1 MRITSTKNAGYN
13 SLPEIAAAP
22 KNYYQ
27 NLLYPQKIYD
37 LRYAYFISIIMKKSR
52 VDAAAAAVK
61 SKAVAP
67 KPNPRWGREEE
78 TEIFA
83 KKVRLFRQ
91 GKISDDDFRRF
102 RLQHGAYG
110 SRLRMDYSM
119 VRIKVPG
126 GEMTPEQIEKIASLS
141 EAFSIGSAHVSTR
154 QNIQLHWVQ
163 LEDVSEV
170 MRGLVEVG
178 LTTREACGNT
188 VRNVMCSHFAGVCP
202 SEAFDATP
210 YAKAIARF
218 LLRNPMCQNLPRKFK
233 INFACCDSHGLV
245 RIADIGL
252 VPAVKKVPLSSS
264 PSSTQKTT
272 EENERSDTIRGFK
285 IYLGGGL
292 GAASFIGHLLED
304 FTPEERILA
313 TCMATIRLFDR
324 HGNRENMA
332 RNRMR
337 YLVHEMGW
345 EKFQRMVLKE
355 RSIVEMTTSYSTEQ
369 LFDVKSHE
377 DTGLVLQQ
385 QQQQQQQ
392 SNASASRIMV
402 AATNTRPT
410 KLPMLNGNITKDS
423 PAFDRWLHT
432 NAVPQKQE
440 RYFTVFITLGAG
452 DITASQLRVLASAI
466 RDYSAEGV
474 ARNTPQQNF
483 ALRYVRETD
492 LPNLYERLASAGL
505 SNPGALTIASA
516 VGCSGTTSC
525 NLAITNSHRLAKE
538 VQRKFLE
545 LRLDTDDSLR
555 DATIKISGCPN
566 SCGQHEIAT
575 IGFFGGATRMN
586 NTMTPTYTMLFG
598 GSAGEAG
605 ELGRAIMRVPAK
617 RVIDTTLKII
627 ELYKNERGQVEVATA
642 ASPSG
647 GLGDGDKDDD
657 DDSEEKNYHQYETL
671 HQWIIRLVKGQG
683 SGSIKNIEDMKAA
696 LTEVTQLPSPEQNSD
711 AYQDYGSD
719 SRFTAKTARGECAA

>member
-1 MRITSTKNAGYN
+1 MYI
-13 SLPEIAAAP
+13 
-22 KNYYQ
+22 
-27 NLLYPQKIYD
+27 LYK
-37 LRYAYFISIIMKKSR
+37 IMKKSR
-52 VDAAAAAVK
+52 VAAVN
-61 SKAVAP
+61 SKGVAQ

-83 KKVRLFRQ
+83 RNVRLFRQ

-126 GEMTPEQIEKIASLS
+126 GEITTEQLEKIASLS

-170 MRGLVEVG
+170 MRGLVEAG
-178 LTTREACGNT
+178 LTTREACGNS
-188 VRNVMCSHFAGVCP
+188 VRNVMCSHFAGVCQN
-202 SEAFDATP
+202 EAFDATP
-210 YAKAIARF
+210 YSKAIARF
-218 LLRNPMCQNLPRKFK
+218 FLRNPMCQNLPRKFK
-233 INFACCDSHGLV
+233 INFSCCNIHGLV
-245 RIADIGL
+245 RVADIGL
-252 VPAVKKVPLSSS
+252 VPSVKPG
-264 PSSTQKTT
+264 
-272 EENERSDTIRGFK
+272 ENGEMTKGFK

-304 FTPEERILA
+304 FTPENRLLA
-313 TCMATIRLFDR
+313 TCMATVRLFDR

-345 EKFQRMVLKE
+345 EKFQKMVLKE
-355 RSIVEMTTSYSTEQ
+355 RSIVEMTSSYSTVQ

-377 DTGLVLQQ
+377 DKTQLPSTV
-385 QQQQQQQ
+385 
-392 SNASASRIMV
+392 SKI
-402 AATNTRPT
+402 TT
-410 KLPMLNGNITKDS
+410 KLPMLNLKIAKDS
-423 PAFDRWLHT
+423 QEIERWLHT
-432 NAVPQKQE
+432 NTVPQKQE
-440 RYFTVFITLGAG
+440 GYFTVFVTLGAG

-474 ARNTPQQNF
+474 ARNTPHQNF
-483 ALRYVRETD
+483 AVRYVRESD
-492 LPNLYERLASAGL
+492 LRNFYEKLASAGL
-505 SNPGALTIASA
+505 ANPGALTIASA

-545 LRLDTDDSLR
+545 LGLDIDDSLR
-555 DATIKISGCPN
+555 DASIKISGCPN
-566 SCGQHEIAT
+566 SCGQHEVAT

-586 NTMTPTYTMLFG
+586 NAMTPTYTMLFG
-598 GSAGEAG
+598 GSAGEDG
-605 ELGRAIMRVPAK
+605 ELGKAVIRVPAK

-627 ELYKNERGQVEVATA
+627 ELFKKER
-642 ASPSG
+642 AS
-647 GLGDGDKDDD
+647 
-657 DDSEEKNYHQYETL
+657 QETL
-671 HQWIIRLVKGQG
+671 HQWIIRLTKGQG
-683 SGSIKNIEDMKAA
+683 SGTVKNLEDVKAA
-696 LTEVTQLPSPEQNSD
+696 LGDVIQLPSPQENPD
-711 AYQDYGSD
+711 AYRDYGSD
-719 SRFTAKTARGECAA
+719 SYFTAKTARGECAA

>member
-1 MRITSTKNAGYN
+1 
-13 SLPEIAAAP
+13 
-22 KNYYQ
+22 
-27 NLLYPQKIYD
+27 
-37 LRYAYFISIIMKKSR
+37 MKKSR
-52 VDAAAAAVK
+52 VSASAVK
-61 SKAVAP
+61 SKSATP

-126 GEMTPEQIEKIASLS
+126 GEITPEQLEKIASLS

-178 LTTREACGNT
+178 LTTREACGNS

-202 SEAFDATP
+202 SEEFDATP

-233 INFACCDSHGLV
+233 INFSCCDSHGLV
-245 RIADIGL
+245 RVADIGL
-252 VPAVKKVPLSSS
+252 VPTVKKSSS
-264 PSSTQKTT
+264 SSTTS
-272 EENERSDTIRGFK
+272 ENSGETIRGFK

-304 FTPEERILA
+304 FTPEDRLLA

-345 EKFQRMVLKE
+345 EKFQKMVLKE
-355 RSIVEMTTSYSTEQ
+355 RSIVEMTTSHSTAQ

-377 DTGLVLQQ
+377 DTRVLPK
-385 QQQQQQQ
+385 
-392 SNASASRIMV
+392 APRMM
-402 AATNTRPT
+402 T
-410 KLPMLNGNITKDS
+410 KLPMLNVKVTKDS
-423 PAFDRWLHT
+423 PAFERWLHT

-440 RYFTVFITLGAG
+440 GYFTAFITLGAG
-452 DITASQLRVLASAI
+452 DITASQLRILASAI
-466 RDYSAEGV
+466 RDYSVEAV

-492 LPNLYERLASAGL
+492 LLNLYEKLASAGL
-505 SNPGALTIASA
+505 ANPGALTIASA

-545 LRLDTDDSLR
+545 LGLDIDDSLQ

-605 ELGRAIMRVPAK
+605 ELGKAVMRVPAK

-627 ELYKNERGQVEVATA
+627 ELYKNERAA
-642 ASPSG
+642 ASAATG
-647 GLGDGDKDDD
+647 DDD
-657 DDSEEKNYHQYETL
+657 DGADHHETL
-671 HQWIIRLVKGQG
+671 HQWIIRLIKGQG
-683 SGSIKNIEDMKAA
+683 TGSIKNIEDMKATLA
-696 LTEVTQLPSPEQNSD
+696 QVIQLPSPQQNPD
-711 AYQDYGSD
+711 DYRDYGSD
-719 SRFTAKTARGECAA
+719 SHFTAKTARGECAA

>member
-1 MRITSTKNAGYN
+1 
-13 SLPEIAAAP
+13 
-22 KNYYQ
+22 
-27 NLLYPQKIYD
+27 
-37 LRYAYFISIIMKKSR
+37 MKKSR
-52 VDAAAAAVK
+52 VAASAVK
-61 SKAVAP
+61 SKSAATP

-83 KKVRLFRQ
+83 KNVRLFRQ

-126 GEMTPEQIEKIASLS
+126 GEITPEQLEKIASLS

-178 LTTREACGNT
+178 LTTREACGNS

-202 SEAFDATP
+202 SEAFDSTP

-233 INFACCDSHGLV
+233 INFSCCDSHGLV
-245 RIADIGL
+245 RVADIGV
-252 VPAVKKVPLSSS
+252 VPTVKKLSPSPSSS
-264 PSSTQKTT
+264 PPSHSSSTTT
-272 EENERSDTIRGFK
+272 ENGGETIKGFK

-304 FTPEERILA
+304 FTPEDRLLA

-345 EKFQRMVLKE
+345 ERFQKMVLKE
-355 RSIVEMTTSYSTEQ
+355 RSIVEMTTSYSTAQ

-377 DTGLVLQQ
+377 DTRQLLPK
-385 QQQQQQQ
+385 
-392 SNASASRIMV
+392 ASERVTTTM
-402 AATNTRPT
+402 T
-410 KLPMLNGNITKDS
+410 KLPMLNVKVTKDS
-423 PAFDRWLHT
+423 PGFERWLHT
-432 NAVPQKQE
+432 NALPQKQE
-440 RYFTVFITLGAG
+440 GYFTAFITLGAG

-466 RDYSAEGV
+466 RDYSAEAV

-492 LPNLYERLASAGL
+492 LPNLYEKLASAGL
-505 SNPGALTIASA
+505 ANPGALTIASA

-545 LRLDTDDSLR
+545 LGLDIDDSLR

-575 IGFFGGATRMN
+575 IGFFGGATRVN
-586 NTMTPTYTMLFG
+586 NTMTPTYNMLFG

-605 ELGRAIMRVPAK
+605 ELGKAVMRVPAK

-627 ELYKNERGQVEVATA
+627 ELYKNERTTTTTTTTA
-642 ASPSG
+642 ATE
-647 GLGDGDKDDD
+647 GDND
-657 DDSEEKNYHQYETL
+657 ETL

-683 SGSIKNIEDMKAA
+683 SGSIKNLEDMKAA
-696 LTEVTQLPSPEQNSD
+696 LAQVIQLPSSPQQNPD
-711 AYQDYGSD
+711 AYRDYGSE
-719 SRFTAKTARGECAA
+719 SQFTAKTARGECAA

>member
-1 MRITSTKNAGYN
+1 
-13 SLPEIAAAP
+13 
-22 KNYYQ
+22 
-27 NLLYPQKIYD
+27 
-37 LRYAYFISIIMKKSR
+37 MKKSR
-52 VDAAAAAVK
+52 VSASAVK
-61 SKAVAP
+61 SKPVSP

-78 TEIFA
+78 TEMFA
-83 KKVRLFRQ
+83 KNVKLFRQ

-119 VRIKVPG
+119 VRIKVPS
-126 GEMTPEQIEKIASLS
+126 GEITPEQLEKIASLS

-188 VRNVMCSHFAGVCP
+188 VRNVMCSHFAGVC
-202 SEAFDATP
+202 SDEVFDATP

-218 LLRNPMCQNLPRKFK
+218 FIRNPMCQNLPRKFK
-233 INFACCDSHGLV
+233 INFACCNKHGLV

-252 VPAVKKVPLSSS
+252 VSAIKDDVK
-264 PSSTQKTT
+264 
-272 EENERSDTIRGFK
+272 GFK

-304 FTPEERILA
+304 FTPEDRVLS

-345 EKFQRMVLKE
+345 EKFQKMVLKE

-377 DTGLVLQQ
+377 DMRQLPK
-385 QQQQQQQ
+385 
-392 SNASASRIMV
+392 ASGTM
-402 AATNTRPT
+402 T
-410 KLPMLNGNITKDS
+410 KLPMLNVKVTKDS
-423 PAFDRWLHT
+423 PGFDRWLHT

-440 RYFTVFITLGAG
+440 GYFSAFITLGAG

-474 ARNTPQQNF
+474 ARNTPQ
-483 ALRYVRETD
+483 
-492 LPNLYERLASAGL
+492 
-505 SNPGALTIASA
+505 
-516 VGCSGTTSC
+516 
-525 NLAITNSHRLAKE
+525 
-538 VQRKFLE
+538 
-545 LRLDTDDSLR
+545 
-555 DATIKISGCPN
+555 
-566 SCGQHEIAT
+566 
-575 IGFFGGATRMN
+575 
-586 NTMTPTYTMLFG
+586 
-598 GSAGEAG
+598 
-605 ELGRAIMRVPAK
+605 
-617 RVIDTTLKII
+617 
-627 ELYKNERGQVEVATA
+627 
-642 ASPSG
+642 
-647 GLGDGDKDDD
+647 
-657 DDSEEKNYHQYETL
+657 
-671 HQWIIRLVKGQG
+671 
-683 SGSIKNIEDMKAA
+683 
-696 LTEVTQLPSPEQNSD
+696 
-711 AYQDYGSD
+711 
-719 SRFTAKTARGECAA
+719 

>member
-1 MRITSTKNAGYN
+1 
-13 SLPEIAAAP
+13 
-22 KNYYQ
+22 
-27 NLLYPQKIYD
+27 
-37 LRYAYFISIIMKKSR
+37 MKKPR
-52 VDAAAAAVK
+52 VDAASLKSKERAAAP
-61 SKAVAP
+61 VAP

-119 VRIKVPG
+119 VRIKVPS
-126 GEMTPEQIEKIASLS
+126 GEITPEQIEKIASLS

-188 VRNVMCSHFAGVCP
+188 VRNVMCSHFAGVC
-202 SEAFDATP
+202 SAEAFDATP
-210 YAKAIARF
+210 YSKAIARF

-233 INFACCDSHGLV
+233 INFSCCDSHGLV

-252 VPAVKKVPLSSS
+252 VPVVKKSSS
-264 PSSTQKTT
+264 FSSSSQPSSSLPSSQSAATIATQ
-272 EENERSDTIRGFK
+272 ENSEVVRGFK

-292 GAASFIGHLLED
+292 GAASFIGHLLEE
-304 FTPEERILA
+304 FTPEDRLLA

-337 YLVHEMGW
+337 YLVHEIGW
-345 EKFQRMVLKE
+345 EKFQKMVLKE
-355 RSIVEMTTSYSTEQ
+355 RAIVEMTTSYSTER

-377 DTGLVLQQ
+377 DTRPLPQILAQQ
-385 QQQQQQQ
+385 QL
-392 SNASASRIMV
+392 STT
-402 AATNTRPT
+402 AAMMTMKATMTTT
-410 KLPMLNGNITKDS
+410 KLPMLNERITKDS
-423 PAFDRWLHT
+423 PGYERWLHT
-432 NAVPQKQE
+432 NAVPQKQQGF
-440 RYFTVFITLGAG
+440 FTAFVTLGAG
-452 DITASQLRVLASAI
+452 DITASQLRTLASAI

-483 ALRYVRETD
+483 ALRYVREID
-492 LPNLYERLASAGL
+492 LPNLYEKLASVGL
-505 SNPGALTIASA
+505 ANSGALTIASA

-545 LRLDTDDSLR
+545 IGLDVDDSLR

-575 IGFFGGATRMN
+575 IGFFGGATRLN

-598 GSAGEAG
+598 GSAGETG
-605 ELGRAIMRVPAK
+605 ELGRAVMRVPAK
-617 RVIDTTLKII
+617 RVIDTILKII
-627 ELYKNERGQVEVATA
+627 DLYKNERRGGEEGKATTEIA
-642 ASPSG
+642 EDSS
-647 GLGDGDKDDD
+647 
-657 DDSEEKNYHQYETL
+657 SEESGQQEQQYETL
-671 HQWIIRLVKGQG
+671 HQWIMRLVKGQG
-683 SGSIKNIEDMKAA
+683 TGSIKNLDDMKTA
-696 LTEVTQLPSPEQNSD
+696 LAQVVQLPSPQQD
-711 AYQDYGSD
+711 PDLYRDYGSD
-719 SRFTAKTARGECAA
+719 SHFTAKTARGECAA

>member
-1 MRITSTKNAGYN
+1 
-13 SLPEIAAAP
+13 
-22 KNYYQ
+22 
-27 NLLYPQKIYD
+27 
-37 LRYAYFISIIMKKSR
+37 MKKSR
-52 VDAAAAAVK
+52 VAASAVNNNSNKTAATA
-61 SKAVAP
+61 AP
-67 KPNPRWGREEE
+67 KSNPRWGREEE

-83 KKVRLFRQ
+83 KRVRLFRQ

-126 GEMTPEQIEKIASLS
+126 GEITPEQLEKIASLS

-178 LTTREACGNT
+178 LTTREACGNS

-202 SEAFDATP
+202 SEAFDSTP
-210 YAKAIARF
+210 YSKAIARF

-233 INFACCDSHGLV
+233 INFSCCDNHGLV

-252 VPAVKKVPLSSS
+252 VPAVK
-264 PSSTQKTT
+264 SST
-272 EENERSDTIRGFK
+272 ENGSSGGETIRGFK

-304 FTPEERILA
+304 FTSEDRVLA

-324 HGNRENMA
+324 HGNRQNMA

-337 YLVHEMGW
+337 YLVHEIGW
-345 EKFQRMVLKE
+345 EKFQKMVLQE
-355 RSIVEMTTSYSTEQ
+355 RSIVEMTTSHSTAQ
-369 LFDVKSHE
+369 LYDVKSHE
-377 DTGLVLQQ
+377 DTRQLLP
-385 QQQQQQQ
+385 
-392 SNASASRIMV
+392 NAPRI
-402 AATNTRPT
+402 RT
-410 KLPMLNGNITKDS
+410 KLPMLNPKVTKDS
-423 PAFDRWLHT
+423 SGFDRWLHT

-440 RYFTVFITLGAG
+440 GYFTAFITLGAG
-452 DITASQLRVLASAI
+452 DITASQLRILAAAI
-466 RDYSAEGV
+466 RDYSAEAV
-474 ARNTPQQNF
+474 ARNTAHQNF
-483 ALRYVRETD
+483 ALRYVQETD
-492 LPNLYERLASAGL
+492 LPNLYEKLASAGL
-505 SNPGALTIASA
+505 ANPGALTIASA

-545 LRLDTDDSLR
+545 LGLDIDDSLR

-605 ELGRAIMRVPAK
+605 ELGKAVMRVPAK
-617 RVIDTTLKII
+617 RVIDTALKII
-627 ELYKNERGQVEVATA
+627 ELYKKERGVAA
-642 ASPSG
+642 AAATDDNG
-647 GLGDGDKDDD
+647 GGDGND
-657 DDSEEKNYHQYETL
+657 NETL

-696 LTEVTQLPSPEQNSD
+696 LGQVIQLPPSPQQNPD
-711 AYQDYGSD
+711 DYRDYGSD
-719 SRFTAKTARGECAA
+719 SYFTAKTARGECAA

>member
-1 MRITSTKNAGYN
+1 
-13 SLPEIAAAP
+13 
-22 KNYYQ
+22 
-27 NLLYPQKIYD
+27 
-37 LRYAYFISIIMKKSR
+37 MKKLKVTAS
-52 VDAAAAAVK
+52 AVK
-61 SKAVAP
+61 TKSAAP

-83 KKVRLFRQ
+83 KNVRLFRQ
-91 GKISDDDFRRF
+91 GKISEDDFRRF

-126 GEMTPEQIEKIASLS
+126 GEITPEQLEKIASLS

-188 VRNVMCSHFAGVCP
+188 VRNVMCSHFSGVCP

-233 INFACCDSHGLV
+233 INFSCCDSHGLV
-245 RIADIGL
+245 RVADIGL
-252 VPAVKKVPLSSS
+252 VPIVKKSSS
-264 PSSTQKTT
+264 EMTT
-272 EENERSDTIRGFK
+272 TKAENTGETIRGFK

-304 FTPEERILA
+304 FTPEDRLLA

-345 EKFQRMVLKE
+345 ERFQRMVLKE
-355 RSIVEMTTSYSTEQ
+355 RSIVEMTTSYLTEQ

-377 DTGLVLQQ
+377 DT
-385 QQQQQQQ
+385 
-392 SNASASRIMV
+392 
-402 AATNTRPT
+402 RPLPKPSGRMTTMT
-410 KLPMLNGNITKDS
+410 KLPMLNVNVTKDS
-423 PAFDRWLHT
+423 PGFERWLHT
-432 NAVPQKQE
+432 NVVPQKQE
-440 RYFTVFITLGAG
+440 GYFTAFVTLGAG
-452 DITASQLRVLASAI
+452 DITASQLRTLASVI

-492 LPNLYERLASAGL
+492 LPNLYEKLASVGL
-505 SNPGALTIASA
+505 ANPGALTIASA

-538 VQRKFLE
+538 VQRRFLE
-545 LRLDTDDSLR
+545 LGLDVDDSLR

-605 ELGRAIMRVPAK
+605 ELGRSVMRVPAK

-627 ELYKNERGQVEVATA
+627 ELYKHEREAAA
-642 ASPSG
+642 ASTAGSG
-647 GLGDGDKDDD
+647 EEHHHDGRD
-657 DDSEEKNYHQYETL
+657 ETL
-671 HQWIIRLVKGQG
+671 HQWIIRLIKGQG

-696 LTEVTQLPSPEQNSD
+696 LAQVVQLSSPQQEPD
-711 AYQDYGSD
+711 AYRDYGSD
-719 SRFTAKTARGECAA
+719 SHFTAKTARGECAA

>member
-1 MRITSTKNAGYN
+1 
-13 SLPEIAAAP
+13 
-22 KNYYQ
+22 
-27 NLLYPQKIYD
+27 
-37 LRYAYFISIIMKKSR
+37 MKKSR
-52 VDAAAAAVK
+52 VAAVN
-61 SKAVAP
+61 SKPSP

-83 KKVRLFRQ
+83 KNVRLFRQ

-126 GEMTPEQIEKIASLS
+126 GEITPEQLEKIASLS

-178 LTTREACGNT
+178 LTTREACGNS

-202 SEAFDATP
+202 REAFDATP

-233 INFACCDSHGLV
+233 INFSCCDDHGLV
-245 RIADIGL
+245 RVADIGL
-252 VPAVKKVPLSSS
+252 VPTVKKLSSS
-264 PSSTQKTT
+264 SSSLTMTTT
-272 EENERSDTIRGFK
+272 ENSDETIRGFK

-292 GAASFIGHLLED
+292 GAASFIGHLLEE
-304 FTPEERILA
+304 FTPEHRLLA

-345 EKFQRMVLKE
+345 ERFQKMVLKE

-377 DTGLVLQQ
+377 DIRQLPK
-385 QQQQQQQ
+385 
-392 SNASASRIMV
+392 ASGTITTM
-402 AATNTRPT
+402 T
-410 KLPMLNGNITKDS
+410 KLPMLNVNVTKDS
-423 PAFDRWLHT
+423 PGFDRWLHT

-440 RYFTVFITLGAG
+440 GYFTAFITLGAG

-466 RDYSAEGV
+466 RDYSAESV

-492 LPNLYERLASAGL
+492 LPNLYEKLASAGL
-505 SNPGALTIASA
+505 ANPGALTIASA

-545 LRLDTDDSLR
+545 LGLDIDDSLR

-605 ELGRAIMRVPAK
+605 ELGRAVMRVPAK

-627 ELYKNERGQVEVATA
+627 ELYKNERATA
-642 ASPSG
+642 TTAG
-647 GLGDGDKDDD
+647 GDGDDDD
-657 DDSEEKNYHQYETL
+657 HHNQESLQ
-671 HQWIIRLVKGQG
+671 QWIIRLIKGQG
-683 SGSIKNIEDMKAA
+683 SGSIKNLEDIKAA
-696 LTEVTQLPSPEQNSD
+696 LAQVIQLPSPQHDSD
-711 AYQDYGSD
+711 AYRDYGSD
-719 SRFTAKTARGECAA
+719 SNFTAKTARGECAA

>member
-1 MRITSTKNAGYN
+1 
-13 SLPEIAAAP
+13 
-22 KNYYQ
+22 
-27 NLLYPQKIYD
+27 
-37 LRYAYFISIIMKKSR
+37 MKKSR
-52 VDAAAAAVK
+52 VAASAVRSK
-61 SKAVAP
+61 SAAP

-83 KKVRLFRQ
+83 KNVRLFRQ

-126 GEMTPEQIEKIASLS
+126 GEITPEQLEKIASLS

-233 INFACCDSHGLV
+233 INFSCCDSHGLV
-245 RIADIGL
+245 RVADIGL
-252 VPAVKKVPLSSS
+252 VPTVKKPSSS
-264 PSSTQKTT
+264 SYTTTTT
-272 EENERSDTIRGFK
+272 ETSGETSRGFK

-304 FTPEERILA
+304 FTSEDRLLA

-345 EKFQRMVLKE
+345 ERFQRMVLKE
-355 RSIVEMTTSYSTEQ
+355 RSIVEMTTSYLTEQ

-377 DTGLVLQQ
+377 DTRQLPKSSG
-385 QQQQQQQ
+385 
-392 SNASASRIMV
+392 RM
-402 AATNTRPT
+402 TTMT
-410 KLPMLNGNITKDS
+410 KLPMLNVNVTKDS
-423 PAFDRWLHT
+423 PGFERWLHT

-440 RYFTVFITLGAG
+440 GYFTAFVTLGAG
-452 DITASQLRVLASAI
+452 DITASQLRILASVI

-492 LPNLYERLASAGL
+492 LPNIYEKLSSAGL
-505 SNPGALTIASA
+505 ANPGALTIASA

-538 VQRKFLE
+538 VQRRFLE
-545 LRLDTDDSLR
+545 LGLDVDDSLR

-605 ELGRAIMRVPAK
+605 ELGRSVMRVPAK

-627 ELYKNERGQVEVATA
+627 DLYRNEREAAA
-642 ASPSG
+642 ASTPSSG
-647 GLGDGDKDDD
+647 EEHHHDGRD
-657 DDSEEKNYHQYETL
+657 ETL
-671 HQWIIRLVKGQG
+671 HQWIIRLIKGQG

-696 LTEVTQLPSPEQNSD
+696 LAQVIQLPSSPQQDPD
-711 AYQDYGSD
+711 AYRDYGSD
-719 SRFTAKTARGECAA
+719 SHFTAKTARGECAA